1 MSRRIL
7 VVRRDNIG
15 DLVLTTPLFAA
26 LRAKMPD
33 ATIDVLTNS
42 YAAPVLA
49 GNPHLNALYVYTK
62 AHHRDA
68 GESWLGVYLRRVRT
82 VLELRRRRYD
92 TILLAK
98 VPAER
103 RPLQFARM
111 IGAEEIVG
119 LVKPGDAPLPGL
131 THLYEWDPVR
141 DSHTVQALMQLGRH
155 FGIAEPGGPTL
166 VRPEPRA
173 QQKAR
178 AFLAPVV
185 ERGAPVVVLNL
196 SARKVKQRWPVARFV
211 ALARALHERED
222 ASFMLV
228 WSPGAP
234 DNPRHPG
241 DDDKAA
247 EAMHGLAGLP
257 CVAVR
262 TAALPELIAALSLAD
277 AMVTADGGAMH
288 LGAACGL
295 PVVAL
300 FGNSDPAMW
309 HPWHVPH
316 EVLQHPARDVNLI
329 EVDDVLGAWG
339 RLRVQGGVWQGRARR
354 SDRDDAPAPPDV
366 ISR

>member
-1 MSRRIL
+1 
-7 VVRRDNIG
+7 V
-15 DLVLTTPLFAA
+15 AA
-26 LRAKMPD
+26 R
-33 ATIDVLTNS
+33 
-42 YAAPVLA
+42 
-49 GNPHLNALYVYTK
+49 
-62 AHHRDA
+62 
-68 GESWLGVYLRRVRT
+68 
-82 VLELRRRRYD
+82 
-92 TILLAK
+92 
-98 VPAER
+98 
-103 RPLQFARM
+103 
-111 IGAEEIVG
+111 GADG
-119 LVKPGDAPLPGL
+119 
-131 THLYEWDPVR
+131 
-141 DSHTVQALMQLGRH
+141 
-155 FGIAEPGGPTL
+155 
-166 VRPEPRA
+166 
-173 QQKAR
+173 QQRSA
-178 AFLAPVV
+178 
-185 ERGAPVVVLNL
+185 RGAPIVVLNL

-234 DNPRHPG
+234 DKPRHPG

-247 EAMHGLAGLP
+247 EAMRGLAGLP

-354 SDRDDAPAPPDV
+354 SDRDDAPPVLAPLKEEDEV
-366 ISR
+366 ECNIGGGGGGS